1 MKILAVMEALSLT
14 GPGKNLVRFAQLA
27 KAEGAEVIIATFRR
41 KENPAEDDFVRAV
54 RAADIQLEI
63 LSDSGPWDLSG
74 ARQMR
79 QLLAELQIDLIQ
91 THNVK
96 SHFLMSL
103 NESGKRIPWVA
114 WNHGYTKPTWRQR
127 IYNCFDYVSLRRA
140 SLVITVTEAFVS
152 DLLRRGV
159 RRERLE
165 VVGNAIDPSTS
176 TATGPPLRR
185 TDYASL
191 EQRIVLAVGRLSLEK
206 AHASLIQTLAMA
218 GLEDHVLVL
227 VGDGPER
234 EALEKLAAEL
244 GVKLVLAGQV
254 SDVKPYYALADVF
267 VLPSESEGSPNVLL
281 EAMMAGLPILSTNVG
296 GVKETVQDGQ
306 EAILVEPNQPQQMRE
321 GLLRFKRDPLWATQL
336 GEKARSRVTAERSP
350 EQRTRLILNHYRK
363 LLQSRP

>member
-1 MKILAVMEALSLT
+1 
-14 GPGKNLVRFAQLA
+14 
-27 KAEGAEVIIATFRR
+27 
-41 KENPAEDDFVRAV
+41 
-54 RAADIQLEI
+54 
-63 LSDSGPWDLSG
+63 
-74 ARQMR
+74 
-79 QLLAELQIDLIQ
+79 
-91 THNVK
+91 
-96 SHFLMSL
+96 
-103 NESGKRIPWVA
+103 
-114 WNHGYTKPTWRQR
+114 
-127 IYNCFDYVSLRRA
+127 
-140 SLVITVTEAFVS
+140 
-152 DLLRRGV
+152 
-159 RRERLE
+159 LE

-336 GEKARSRVTAERSP
+336 GEQARSRVTAERSP